1 MQHHKYSLTEIEN
14 MMPWEREI
22 YVSLLI
28 DYIKQENEKLRML
41 QQNARNIRQKQIK
54 KKKK

>member
-1 MQHHKYSLTEIEN
+1 MQHHNYRLTELEE

-28 DYIKQENEKLRML
+28 DHIKKENEKLRML
-41 QQNARNIRQKQIK
+41 QQNARNM
-54 KKKK
+54 